1 MDALNDSHEDRPQPA
16 GPRRLKIG
24 IDVGGTFTHAV
35 AVDVA
40 RVELVGK
47 AVVPTT
53 HGHEDGVAAGVVQS
67 MHRLLEE
74 AAIAPEEV
82 VLIAHSTTQATNAL
96 LEGDVAKVGIL
107 ALGSGP
113 QGLRAR
119 REARLGEVS
128 LGPGATLETA
138 FRFLDVSAGLDQER
152 VRALLKELVAEGAR
166 ALVAAEPFSVDRP
179 ENEEAVV
186 RLATEL
192 GIPATATSGLTQLYG
207 LRMRTL
213 TAAINA
219 SMLPIMIE
227 TADRTARAVAES
239 GIQAPLMVMRSDGGI
254 MDIEAMRRRPV
265 LTMLSGPAAG
275 VAAALMYE
283 RIANGVFVEVG
294 GTSSDICLIRNG
306 RPEIRAAEV
315 GGRRLFV
322 RTLDVR
328 TVGVAGGSVPRARRG
343 KLMDVGPRSA
353 HIAGL
358 EYEAFT
364 PELGEVE
371 VATFRPRASDPEDYL
386 ALRRGGAIS
395 HAITPTGA
403 SNLLGLSEGYGKG
416 DAGSVRTAFEALGR
430 FLGTSAEAAATRLL
444 ELGAARVAPVVKRLL
459 SEHKIAADEV
469 VMVGGGGGAEA
480 VVPFTAKTL
489 GMEHRIARHA
499 EVISAIGVALGILQ
513 DSVERTLLNPSESEL
528 LAIRRE
534 AFDRVRDMGADP
546 ETIEVHVEIDRRE
559 RRVRATASGSP
570 QLRAR
575 DLAGPRPGLDELRQ
589 AAAHAMKVAPDKVEV
604 HGSEDSWLRTFT
616 AEHRVPVL
624 LGLFKVWRMPAAV
637 VDAEG
642 VVRYRT
648 RDAFCVTAPAS
659 EAEGRLSELVE
670 RYTSWGDGG
679 LVIPEVQLVKPH
691 QLVDLAGLVEAPQLL
706 ALASAELAPLAPED
720 SVTLVV
726 VPRG

>member
-1 MDALNDSHEDRPQPA
+1 MALRK
-16 GPRRLKIG
+16 LKIG

-53 HGHEDGVAAGVVQS
+53 HGHADGVAAGVVAS
-67 MHRLLEE
+67 MRRLLEE

-96 LEGDVAKVGIL
+96 LEGDVKKVGVL
-107 ALGSGP
+107 AMGSGA

-119 REARLGEVS
+119 REARLGAVP
-128 LGPGATLETA
+128 LGPGAVLETA
-138 FRFLDVSAGLDQER
+138 FRFLDTGAGFDAA
-152 VRALLKELVAEGAR
+152 RAKELLAELLAEGCR
-166 ALVAAEPFSVDRP
+166 AIVAAEPFSVDRP
-179 ENEEAVV
+179 QNEQAAV
-186 RLATEL
+186 RIAEEL
-192 GIPATATSGLTQLYG
+192 GVPATATSSLSQLYG

-213 TAAINA
+213 TAAVNA

-227 TADRTARAVAES
+227 TADRTARAIAES
-239 GIQAPLMVMRSDGGI
+239 GIKAPLMVMRSDGGI
-254 MDIEAMRRRPV
+254 MDIEAMRKRPV

-294 GTSSDICLIRNG
+294 GTSSDICLIQNG
-306 RPEIRAAEV
+306 RPEIRVAEI
-315 GGRRLFV
+315 GGRRLFL

-328 TVGVAGGSVPRARRG
+328 TVGVAGGSVPRG
-343 KLMDVGPRSA
+343 KKGRLLDVGPRSA

-358 EYEAFT
+358 EYESFT
-364 PELGEVE
+364 KDLGEVE
-371 VATFRPRASDPEDYL
+371 IASFRPRPSDPDDYL
-386 ALRRGGAIS
+386 ALSRKGKVS

-403 SNLLGLSEGYGKG
+403 SNLLGLCHGYSRG
-416 DAGSVRTAFEALGR
+416 DEASVRSAFEALGR
-430 FLGTSAEAAATRLL
+430 WCGSTAQAAATRML
-444 ELGAARVAPVVKRLL
+444 ELAAARVAPVVKRLL
-459 SEHKIAADEV
+459 QEHKSKAQDF

-480 VVPFTAKTL
+480 VVPFSAKSL
-489 GMEHRIARHA
+489 GMEHKIARHA

-546 ETIEVHVEIDRRE
+546 ESIEVHVEIDRRE
-559 RRVRATASGSP
+559 RRVRATATGSP
-570 QLRAR
+570 SLRTK
-575 DLAGPRPGLDELRQ
+575 DLAGPRPKTADLVAT
-589 AAAHAMKVAPDKVEV
+589 AALAMRVAPQDVSV
-604 HGSEDSWLRTFT
+604 HGDEGAWLRTFT
-616 AEHRVPVL
+616 AERRVPVL
-624 LGLFKVWRMPAAV
+624 LGLFKVWRMPAV
-637 VDAEG
+637 VIDAEG
-642 VVRYRT
+642 VLRHRV

-659 EAEGRLSELVE
+659 QVEAKLGDLVA

-679 LVIPEVQLVKPH
+679 LIIPEVQLIKPS
-691 QLVDLAGLVEAPQLL
+691 QLVDLAGLVESQQLL
-706 ALASAELAPLAPED
+706 ALAGAEIAGLGADDP
-720 SVTLVV
+720 VTLIVA
-726 VPRG
+726 PRG

>member
-1 MDALNDSHEDRPQPA
+1 MDKRK
-16 GPRRLKIG
+16 LKIG

-40 RVELVGK
+40 RTELVGK

-53 HGHEDGVAAGVVQS
+53 HGHADGVAAGVVAS
-67 MHRLLEE
+67 MHRLLE
-74 AAIAPEEV
+74 AASIAPDEV

-107 ALGSGP
+107 ALGSGA

-119 REARLGEVS
+119 REARLGQVR
-128 LGPGATLETA
+128 LGPGAVLETA
-138 FRFLDVSAGLDQER
+138 FRFLDTADGFDETKAT
-152 VRALLKELVAEGAR
+152 ALIGELMGEGAR
-166 ALVAAEPFSVDRP
+166 AVVAAEPFSVDRP
-179 ENEEAVV
+179 ENEQAVV
-186 RLATEL
+186 RIAEDL
-192 GIPATATSGLTQLYG
+192 GLPATATSSLTQLYG

-227 TADRTARAVAES
+227 TADRTARAIAES
-239 GIQAPLMVMRSDGGI
+239 GIDAPLMVMRSDGGI

-306 RPEIRAAEV
+306 RPEIRAAEI
-315 GGRRLFV
+315 GGRRLFL

-343 KLMDVGPRSA
+343 KLVDVGPRSA

-364 PELGEVE
+364 PDLGEVE
-371 VATFRPRASDPEDYL
+371 VATFRPRPSDPDDYL
-386 ALRRGGAIS
+386 ALRRDGRIS
-395 HAITPTGA
+395 HAVTPTGA
-403 SNLLGLSEGYGKG
+403 SNLLGLSKGYGKG
-416 DAGSVRTAFEALGR
+416 DERSVAAAFEALAR
-430 FLGTSAEAAATRLL
+430 FCGTTAKAAATRML

-459 SEHKIAADEV
+459 NEHKVTAAEF

-489 GMEHRIARHA
+489 GMEHKIARHA

-513 DSVERTLLNPSESEL
+513 DSVERTLLNPGESEL

-546 ETIEVHVEIDRRE
+546 ATIEVHVEIDRRE

-570 QLRAR
+570 QLRTR
-575 DLAGPRPGLDELRQ
+575 DLAGPRPSLEQLREV
-589 AAAHAMKVAPDKVEV
+589 AARAMRVD
-604 HGSEDSWLRTFT
+604 GSTVQLQGNETSWLRTFT
-616 AEHRVPVL
+616 AEHKKPVL
-624 LGLFKVWRMPAAV
+624 FGLFQVWRMPAAV

-642 VVRYRT
+642 VVRYRVA
-648 RDAFCVTAPAS
+648 DAFCVTAPAAEI
-659 EAEGRLSELVE
+659 EARISELVE
-670 RYTSWGDGG
+670 RYTTWGDGG
-679 LVIPEVQLVKPH
+679 LVIPEVQLVKPG
-691 QLVDLAGLVEAPQLL
+691 QLVDLAGLVELPQLL
-706 ALASAELAPLAPED
+706 ALASAELTPLEPDE
-720 SVTLVV
+720 SVTLIV

>member
-1 MDALNDSHEDRPQPA
+1 MTLRK
-16 GPRRLKIG
+16 LKIG

-40 RVELVGK
+40 KTELVGK

-53 HGHEDGVAAGVVQS
+53 HGHADGVAAGVVAS
-67 MHRLLEE
+67 MHRLLEV
-74 AAIAPEEV
+74 AGIAPEEV

-107 ALGSGP
+107 AMGAGA

-119 REARLGEVS
+119 REARLGKVA
-128 LGPGATLETA
+128 LGPGAVLDTA
-138 FRFLDVSAGLDQER
+138 FRFLDVAGGFDAA
-152 VRALLKELVAEGAR
+152 RAREAIRELVAEGAR
-166 ALVAAEPFSVDRP
+166 AIVAAEPFSVDRP
-179 ENEEAVV
+179 DNERAVV
-186 RLATEL
+186 AIAEEL
-192 GIPATATSGLTQLYG
+192 GIPVTATSSLTQLYG

-213 TAAINA
+213 TAAVNA

-227 TADRTARAVAES
+227 TADRTAKAIAAS
-239 GIQAPLMVMRSDGGI
+239 GIKAPLMVMRSDGGI
-254 MDIEAMRRRPV
+254 MDIEAMRKRPV

-294 GTSSDICLIRNG
+294 GTSSDICMIRNG
-306 RPEIRAAEV
+306 RPEIRAAEI
-315 GGRRLFV
+315 GGRRLFL

-343 KLMDVGPRSA
+343 KLVDVGPRSA

-358 EYEAFT
+358 EYEAFADD
-364 PELGEVE
+364 LGEVE
-371 VATFRPRASDPEDYL
+371 IAEFRPRPSDPADYL
-386 ALRRGGAIS
+386 ALRRGGVVS
-395 HAITPTGA
+395 HAVTPTGA
-403 SNLLGLSEGYGKG
+403 SNLLGLSKGYGKG
-416 DAGSVRTAFEALGR
+416 NQRSVAIAFEALAKYC
-430 FLGTSAEAAATRLL
+430 GTTAIAAATRVL

-459 SEHKIAADEV
+459 AEHKVAASEL
-469 VMVGGGGGAEA
+469 VMIGGGGGAEA
-480 VVPFTAKTL
+480 VVPFTARSL
-489 GMEHRIARHA
+489 GMEHKIARNA

-534 AFDRVRDMGADP
+534 AFERVRDMGADP
-546 ETIEVHVEIDRRE
+546 DSIEVHVEIDRRE

-570 QLRAR
+570 QLRTK
-575 DLAGPRPGLDELRQ
+575 DLSGPRPD
-589 AAAHAMKVAPDKVEV
+589 AAALRAVAAAAMRVEPLSVQV
-604 HGSEDSWLRTFT
+604 HGAEDAWLRTFV

-624 LGLFKVWRMPAAV
+624 FGLFKVWRMPAVV

-648 RDAFCVTAPAS
+648 RDAYCVTAPVAEV
-659 EAEGRLSELVE
+659 EAKLAELLT
-670 RYTSWGDGG
+670 RYTTWGDGG
-679 LVIPEVQLVKPH
+679 LVLPEVQLVKPS
-691 QLVDLAGLVEAPQLL
+691 QMVDLAGLVEASQLL
-706 ALASAELAPLAPED
+706 ALAGAELASLRPQDL
-720 SVTLVV
+720 VTLVV

>member
-1 MDALNDSHEDRPQPA
+1 MTT
-16 GPRRLKIG
+16 RRLKIG

-40 RVELVGK
+40 KTELVGK

-53 HGHEDGVAAGVVQS
+53 HGHKDGVAAGVVAS
-67 MHRLLEE
+67 MHRLLAE
-74 AAIAPEEV
+74 AKIAPEEV

-96 LEGDVAKVGIL
+96 LEGDVAKVGVL
-107 ALGSGP
+107 ALGSGAP
-113 QGLRAR
+113 GLRAR
-119 REARLGEVS
+119 REARLGTVQ
-128 LGPGATLETA
+128 LGPGAVLETA
-138 FRFLDVSAGLDQER
+138 FRFLDVGSGFDAAKARTLIQ
-152 VRALLKELVAEGAR
+152 ELVAEGAR

-179 ENEEAVV
+179 ENEQAVV
-186 RLATEL
+186 RIAEEL
-192 GIPATATSGLTQLYG
+192 GLPATATSSLTQLYG

-213 TAAINA
+213 TAAVNA

-227 TADRTARAVAES
+227 TADRTARAIAES
-239 GIQAPLMVMRSDGGI
+239 GIRAPLMVMRSDGGI
-254 MDIEAMRRRPV
+254 MDIAAMRKRPV

-306 RPEIRAAEV
+306 RPEIRAAEI
-315 GGRRLFV
+315 GGRRLFL

-328 TVGVAGGSVPRARRG
+328 TVGVAGGSIPRARRG
-343 KLMDVGPRSA
+343 KLTDVGPRSA

-364 PELGEVE
+364 PDLGEVE
-371 VATFRPRASDPEDYL
+371 VVNFRPKPSDPDDYL
-386 ALRRGGAIS
+386 ALRRNGKVS
-395 HAITPTGA
+395 HAVTPTGA
-403 SNLLGLSEGYGKG
+403 SNLLGLSQGYGKG
-416 DAGSVRTAFEALGR
+416 DARSVQSAFEALAR
-430 FLGTSAEAAATRLL
+430 YCGTTAKAAATRVL

-459 SEHKIAADEV
+459 AEHKVAASEF

-480 VVPFTAKTL
+480 VVPFTAQTL

-513 DSVERTLLNPSESEL
+513 DSVERTLLSPSESEL

-534 AFDRVRDMGADP
+534 AFERVRQMGADP
-546 ETIEVHVEIDRRE
+546 ATIEVHVEIDRRE

-570 QLRAR
+570 QLRTR
-575 DLAGPRPGLDELRQ
+575 DLSGPRPAADELRAT
-589 AAAHAMKVAPDKVEV
+589 AARAMRVEPEAVVV
-604 HGSEDSWLRTFT
+604 HGADGSWLRTYS

-624 LGLFKVWRMPAAV
+624 FGLFKVWRMPAVV

-642 VVRYRT
+642 IVRHRT
-648 RDAFCVTAPAS
+648 RDACCVTAPAS
-659 EAEGRLSELVE
+659 DVEAKLAELVS
-670 RYTSWGDGG
+670 RYTTWGDGG
-679 LVIPEVQLVKPH
+679 LIIPDVKLVKPT
-691 QLVDLAGLVEAPQLL
+691 QLVDLAGLVELPQLL
-706 ALASAELAPLAPED
+706 ALASAELAPLEPAEQ
-720 SVTLVV
+720 VTIVV
-726 VPRG
+726 APRG

>member
-1 MDALNDSHEDRPQPA
+1 MAM
-16 GPRRLKIG
+16 RRLKIG

-35 AVDVA
+35 AVDVG
-40 RVELVGK
+40 RTELVGK

-53 HGHEDGVAAGVVQS
+53 HGHEDGVAAGVVAS
-67 MHRLLEE
+67 MHRLLAE
-74 AAIAPEEV
+74 ARIAPEEV

-107 ALGSGP
+107 AMGSGA
-113 QGLRAR
+113 QGMRAR
-119 REARLGEVS
+119 REARLGTVQ
-128 LGPGATLETA
+128 LGPGAALETV
-138 FRFLDVSAGLDQER
+138 FRFLDVANGFDAA
-152 VRALLKELVAEGAR
+152 RARELVQELVAEGAR
-166 ALVAAEPFSVDRP
+166 AVVAAEPFSVDRP
-179 ENEEAVV
+179 ENEQAVV
-186 RLATEL
+186 RIAEEL
-192 GIPATATSGLTQLYG
+192 GVPVTATSSLTQLYG

-213 TAAINA
+213 TAAVNA

-227 TADRTARAVAES
+227 TANRTARAIAAS
-239 GIQAPLMVMRSDGGI
+239 GIKAPLMVMRSDGGI
-254 MDIEAMRRRPV
+254 MDIEAMRKRPV

-315 GGRRLFV
+315 GGRRLFL

-328 TVGVAGGSVPRARRG
+328 TVGVAGGSIPRARRG
-343 KLMDVGPRSA
+343 KLVDVGPRSA

-364 PELGEVE
+364 PDLGEVE
-371 VATFRPRASDPEDYL
+371 VVNFRPKPSDPDDYL
-386 ALRRGGAIS
+386 ALRRNGKVS
-395 HAITPTGA
+395 HAVTPTGA
-403 SNLLGLSEGYGKG
+403 SNLLGLSQGYGKG
-416 DAGSVRTAFEALGR
+416 DARSVQAAFEALAR
-430 FLGTSAEAAATRLL
+430 YCGTTAVAAATRVL

-459 SEHKIAADEV
+459 AEHKVAATDV
-469 VMVGGGGGAEA
+469 VMIGGGGGAEA
-480 VVPFTAKTL
+480 VVPFTAQTL
-489 GMEHRIARHA
+489 GMEHRIARNA

-513 DSVERTLLNPSESEL
+513 DSVERTLLSPSESEL

-534 AFDRVRDMGADP
+534 AFERVRDMGADP
-546 ETIEVHVEIDRRE
+546 GTIEVHVEIDRRE
-559 RRVRATASGSP
+559 RRVRATATGSP
-570 QLRAR
+570 QLRTK
-575 DLAGPRPGLDELRQ
+575 DLSGPRPTLDALRTT
-589 AAAHAMKVAPDKVEV
+589 AAHAMRVDPALVQV
-604 HGSEDSWLRTFT
+604 QGGADSWLRTFT

-624 LGLFKVWRMPAAV
+624 FGLFKVWRMPAAV

-659 EAEGRLSELVE
+659 DVEARLAGLVS
-670 RYTSWGDGG
+670 RYTTWGDGG
-679 LVIPEVQLVKPH
+679 LVLPEVQMVKPG
-691 QLVDLAGLVEAPQLL
+691 QLVDLAGLVEASQLL
-706 ALASAELAPLAPED
+706 ALASAEVSALEPDEA
-720 SVTLVV
+720 VTLVV

>member
-1 MDALNDSHEDRPQPA
+1 MAHRK
-16 GPRRLKIG
+16 LKVG

-35 AVDVA
+35 AVDA
-40 RVELVGK
+40 GRVELVGK

-53 HGHEDGVAAGVVQS
+53 HDHEDGVAAGVVAS
-67 MHRLLEE
+67 MLKLLETASIE
-74 AAIAPEEV
+74 PEEV
-82 VLIAHSTTQATNAL
+82 ALIAHSTTQATNAL

-107 ALGSGP
+107 ALGSGA

-119 REARLGEVS
+119 REARLGSVS
-128 LGPGATLETA
+128 LGPGATLETTT
-138 FRFLDVSAGLDQER
+138 RFLDVSEGFDEAAAKR
-152 VRALLKELVAEGAR
+152 LLEELVAEGAQ

-179 ENEEAVV
+179 ENEQATV
-186 RLATEL
+186 RLAEEM
-192 GIPATATSGLTQLYG
+192 GIPATATSSLTQLYG

-213 TAAINA
+213 TAAVNA

-227 TADRTARAVAES
+227 TADRTARAIAES
-239 GIQAPLMVMRSDGGI
+239 GIDAPLMVMRSDGGI

-283 RIANGVFVEVG
+283 RVTNGVFVEVG

-306 RPEIRAAEV
+306 RPEIKAAEI
-315 GGRRLFV
+315 GGRRMFL

-343 KLMDVGPRSA
+343 KLVDVGPRSA

-371 VATFRPRASDPEDYL
+371 VETFRPRPSDPDDYL
-386 ALRRGGAIS
+386 ALRRGDKVS

-416 DAGSVRTAFEALGR
+416 DLTSVLSAFDALAR
-430 FLGTSAEAAATRLL
+430 YLGTTATAAATRIL

-459 SEHKIAADEV
+459 KEHKIPAEEF

-489 GMEHRIARHA
+489 GMQHKITQHA

-513 DSVERTLLNPSESEL
+513 DSVERTLLNPSESDL

-534 AFDRVRDMGADP
+534 AHDRVRDMGADP
-546 ETIEVHVEIDRRE
+546 DSIEVHVEIDRRE

-570 QLRAR
+570 QLRTQ
-575 DLAGPRPGLDELRQ
+575 DLSGPRPSPDQLRQ
-589 AAAHAMKVAPDKVEV
+589 AAAAAMRVEADV
-604 HGSEDSWLRTFT
+604 VEAHGADGAWLRTYT

-624 LGLFKVWRMPAAV
+624 FGLLKVWRMPAAV

-648 RDAFCVTAPAS
+648 RDAFCVTTTAAEV
-659 EAEGRLSELVE
+659 EAQLGQLVE
-670 RYTSWGDGG
+670 RYTTWGDGG
-679 LVIPEVQLVKPH
+679 LVLPEVQLVKPG
-691 QLVDLAGLVEAPQLL
+691 QLVDLAGLVEAPQLI
-706 ALASAELAPLAPED
+706 ALAGAEIAALDADDL
-720 SVTLVV
+720 VTLVV

>member
-1 MDALNDSHEDRPQPA
+1 VSGPQK
-16 GPRRLKIG
+16 RSLKIG

-35 AVDVA
+35 AVDAA
-40 RVELVGK
+40 RVALVGK

-53 HGHEDGVAAGVVQS
+53 HDHQDGVAAGVVAS
-67 MHRLLEE
+67 MQKLL
-74 AAIAPEEV
+74 AAEGIAPEEV

-107 ALGSGP
+107 ALGAGA

-119 REARLGEVS
+119 REARLGSVP
-128 LGPGATLETA
+128 LGPGAVLETTS
-138 FRFLDVSAGLDQER
+138 RFLDVGEGFDEQA
-152 VRALLKELVAEGAR
+152 VRARIQELVDDGAA

-179 ENEEAVV
+179 ENEQAVV
-186 RLATEL
+186 RIAEEL
-192 GIPATATSGLTQLYG
+192 GLPATATSSLTQLYG

-213 TAAINA
+213 TAAVNA
-219 SMLPIMIE
+219 SMLPVMIE
-227 TADRTARAVAES
+227 TADRTARAIAAS
-239 GIQAPLMVMRSDGGI
+239 GIDAPLMVMRSDGGI

-283 RIANGVFVEVG
+283 RVTNGVFVEVG
-294 GTSSDICLIRNG
+294 GTSSDICLIQNG
-306 RPEIRAAEV
+306 RPEIRAAEI
-315 GGRRLFV
+315 GGRRMFL

-328 TVGVAGGSVPRARRG
+328 TVGVAGGSVPRARKG
-343 KLMDVGPRSA
+343 KLFDVGPRSA

-358 EYEAFT
+358 EYEAFA

-371 VATFRPRASDPEDYL
+371 VVSFRPRPSDPDDYL
-386 ALRRGGAIS
+386 ALRRGGEVS

-416 DAGSVRTAFEALGR
+416 DASSVRRAFDALAR
-430 FLGTSAEAAATRLL
+430 YLGGTAEAAATKLL

-459 SEHKIAADEV
+459 KEHKVQADEF

-480 VVPFTAKTL
+480 VVPFTARSL
-489 GMEHRIARHA
+489 GMQHKITRHA

-513 DSVERTLLNPSESEL
+513 DSVERTLLNPSESDL

-534 AFDRVRDMGADP
+534 AHDRVQAMGADP

-570 QLRAR
+570 QLRTK
-575 DLAGPRPGLDELRQ
+575 DLSGPRPSSEQLREV
-589 AAAHAMKVAPDKVEV
+589 AAGAMRVVAQDVEV
-604 HGSEDSWLRTFT
+604 HGGADSWLRTFT

-637 VDAEG
+637 VDADG

-648 RDAFCVTAPAS
+648 KDAFCATTAAAGV
-659 EAEGRLSELVE
+659 EARLGELVE
-670 RYTSWGDGG
+670 RYTTWGDGG
-679 LVIPEVQLVKPH
+679 LVLPEVQLVKPG
-691 QLVDLAGLVEAPQLL
+691 QLVDLAGLVEQAQLL
-706 ALASAELAPLAPED
+706 ALAGAEVAGLDADEQ
-720 SVTLVV
+720 VTLIV